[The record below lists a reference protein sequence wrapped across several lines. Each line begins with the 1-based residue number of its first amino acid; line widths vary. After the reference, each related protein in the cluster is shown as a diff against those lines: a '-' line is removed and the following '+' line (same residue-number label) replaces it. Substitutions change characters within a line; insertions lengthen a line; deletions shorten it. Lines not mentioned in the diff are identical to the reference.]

1 MRTGYV
7 FLLFANRIFTE
18 QETTNIVE
26 DKHHHHQQQKQHA
39 YLPHTMYF
47 LFSFSLFFALYSST
61 QNMNEFLRMKL
72 DVSKALQSI
81 FHISHNATCFFQK
94 KLCKAIFLICYKK
107 GKGKFPQKDECISY
121 KGTSFYYINADK

>member
-72 DVSKALQSI
+72 DVSKALQSN

-94 KLCKAIFLICYKK
+94 KTLQSHFFTL
-107 GKGKFPQKDECISY
+107 S
-121 KGTSFYYINADK
+121 

>member
-26 DKHHHHQQQKQHA
+26 DKHHHHQQQKQHV

-47 LFSFSLFFALYSST
+47 LFSFSLFFTLYRFHPEYGLIVK
-61 QNMNEFLRMKL
+61 NE
-72 DVSKALQSI
+72 A
-81 FHISHNATCFFQK
+81 
-94 KLCKAIFLICYKK
+94 
-107 GKGKFPQKDECISY
+107 GCIEGFT
-121 KGTSFYYINADK
+121 K

>member
-1 MRTGYV
+1 
-7 FLLFANRIFTE
+7 
-18 QETTNIVE
+18 
-26 DKHHHHQQQKQHA
+26 
-39 YLPHTMYF
+39 MYF

-61 QNMNEFLRMKL
+61 QNMDEFLRMKL
-72 DVSKALQSI
+72 DVSKALQSN

-121 KGTSFYYINADK
+121 KGTSFVLY

>member
-18 QETTNIVE
+18 QETTNIIE
-26 DKHHHHQQQKQHA
+26 DKHHHHQQQKQHV

-61 QNMNEFLRMKL
+61 QNMDEFLRMKL
-72 DVSKALQSI
+72 DVSKALQSN

-94 KLCKAIFLICYKK
+94 NFAKPFF
-107 GKGKFPQKDECISY
+107 KFVIRRGREDECISY
-121 KGTSFYYINADK
+121 KGTSFVLY

>member
-7 FLLFANRIFTE
+7 FLLLANRIFTE
-18 QETTNIVE
+18 QETTNIIE
-26 DKHHHHQQQKQHA
+26 DKHHHHQQQKQHV

-61 QNMNEFLRMKL
+61 QNMDEFLRMKL
-72 DVSKALQSI
+72 DVSKALQSN

-121 KGTSFYYINADK
+121 KGTSFLLY

>member
-1 MRTGYV
+1 
-7 FLLFANRIFTE
+7 
-18 QETTNIVE
+18 
-26 DKHHHHQQQKQHA
+26 
-39 YLPHTMYF
+39 MYF

-61 QNMNEFLRMKL
+61 QNMDEFLRMKL
-72 DVSKALQSI
+72 DVSKALQSN

>member
-26 DKHHHHQQQKQHA
+26 DKHHHHQQQKQHV

-47 LFSFSLFFALYSST
+47 LFSFSLFFVLYSST
-61 QNMNEFLRMKL
+61 QNMDEFLRMKL
-72 DVSKALQSI
+72 DVSKALQSN
-81 FHISHNATCFFQK
+81 FHISHNATCFLQK
-94 KLCKAIFLICYKK
+94 KLCKAIFFNLL
-107 GKGKFPQKDECISY
+107 
-121 KGTSFYYINADK
+121 